1 MNRSF
6 TFDLTPFDN
15 IDLID
20 QELNKIERF
29 IEDENSEQRDPSLK
43 CIERILA
50 FSKAYHVQKT
60 RTNIDLEMILN

>member
-6 TFDLTPFDN
+6 TFNLTPFDN

-20 QELNKIERF
+20 QELNEIERF
-29 IEDENSEQRDPSLK
+29 IEEENSEKRNPSLK

-60 RTNIDLEMILN
+60 KNKIDLEMILN

>member
-1 MNRSF
+1 MNTTF
-6 TFDLTPFDN
+6 TLNFKPFDN

-20 QELNKIERF
+20 QELNEIERF
-29 IEDENSEQRDPSLK
+29 IEEENMEQREPSSA

-60 RTNIDLEMILN
+60 KSNIGLEMILN